1 MIMKSKEIPVYLFTG
16 FLEAG
21 KTKGISGT
29 LADKR
34 FNSGENTLLLVCE
47 EGIEEYELEK
57 FPNTTVF
64 IEEVDDE
71 SQLTPEFF
79 EEMLK
84 KHKIDRCVVEYNGMW
99 MLDTLY
105 RALPENWFV
114 YQEIMFA
121 DSETFLT
128 YNSNMRSLMADKL
141 QSCELVV
148 FNRPNENTDRMEFHK
163 IVRGLSRRAA
173 ICYELPDGTME
184 YDEIE
189 DPLPF
194 DLDAPVVEIA
204 DRDYAVFYRDF
215 SEDMEKYI
223 GKTVKFK
230 GIIAVENKF
239 PKNTVVIGRHVMTCC
254 EADIAYN
261 GIVCK
266 FRRDVNFKTR
276 DWAVVTGVIRYEY
289 NKLYKGDGP
298 VIDCSSFDYSAPAD
312 PELATFY

>member
-1 MIMKSKEIPVYLFTG
+1 MSKKTEVPIYLFTG

-29 LADKR
+29 LSDER

-47 EGIEEYELEK
+47 EGIEEYETEK

-64 IEEVDDE
+64 IETVDNE
-71 SQLTPEFF
+71 EQLTPGFF
-79 EEMLK
+79 MNIVK
-84 KHKIDRCVVEYNGMW
+84 KHHIDRCVVEYNGMW
-99 MLDTLY
+99 MLDSLY

-121 DSETFLT
+121 DCSTFVN

-148 FNRPNENTDRMEFHK
+148 FNRPSAGDDRMEFHK

-173 ICYELPDGTME
+173 MCYELPDGTME

-194 DLDAPVVEIA
+194 DIEAPVIEIN
-204 DRDYAVFYRDF
+204 DRDYALFYRDF
-215 SEDMEKYI
+215 SEETDKYI
-223 GKTVKFK
+223 GKTIKFR
-230 GIIAVENKF
+230 GIIAVEDKF

-276 DWAVVTGVIRYEY
+276 DWAVVTGVLKFEY
-289 NKLYKGDGP
+289 NKLYKGEGP
-298 VIDCSSFDYSAPAD
+298 VIDCTVFDYSVPAD